1 MSSEDADPPFPF
13 QRDRGAGPGGGGRGV
28 PDHRSMRMGRLP
40 RQGFGEALAGGSPLA
55 GYPDADK
62 GELL

>member
-1 MSSEDADPPFPF
+1 MRTLTHLSLFSGIG
-13 QRDRGAGPGGGGRGV
+13 GAGPGGGGRGV

-40 RQGFGEALAGGSPLA
+40 LQGSEKALAGGSPLA
-55 GYPDADK
+55 GYPDTDK